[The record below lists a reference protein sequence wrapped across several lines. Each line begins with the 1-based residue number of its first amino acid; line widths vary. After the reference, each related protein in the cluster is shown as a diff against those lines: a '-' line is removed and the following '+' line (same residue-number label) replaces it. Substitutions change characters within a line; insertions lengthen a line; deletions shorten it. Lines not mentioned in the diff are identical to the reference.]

1 MTTDRAAARNLG
13 GPLAAAALLS
23 AATRLAA
30 TLPVTP
36 SVAFIRVGDDPASES
51 YVRGK
56 ARKAAELGLR
66 SHVHALPAD
75 TTQADL
81 HALIGTL
88 NADTGVHGVLLQLP
102 LPAHLNA
109 DAALA
114 CIDPRKDVDGLH
126 PVNAGLLWQG
136 QPGLRPCTP
145 TGVMA
150 LLDHYGLPVAG
161 QHAVIVGRSALVG
174 RPLAGLLLNADATV
188 TVAHRATPDLGAV
201 TGRADLLI
209 VAAGQAHLITPDM
222 VRPGATVI
230 DVGINRVPT
239 DTGKAR
245 LTGDVHPDV
254 AAVAGALTPVPGGVG
269 PMTVAQLMM
278 NTVLAAQNQAAHK
291 QVAPRHTAPSA
302 AIQSNGA
309 SGELLR

>member
-1 MTTDRAAARNLG
+1 MTTDRAAARTDAARTLG
-13 GPLAAAALLS
+13 GPPAAAALLD

-36 SVAFIRVGDDPASES
+36 SIAFIRVGDDPASES

-56 ARKAAELGLR
+56 AKKAAELGLH
-66 SHVHALPAD
+66 SAVYALPDD

-88 NADTGVHGVLLQLP
+88 NADHGVHGVLLQLP

-126 PVNAGLLWQG
+126 PVSAGLLWQG

-145 TGVMA
+145 AGVMA
-150 LLDHYGLPVAG
+150 LLDHYRIPVAG

-188 TVAHRATPDLGAV
+188 TVAHRATPDLGDV
-201 TGRADLLI
+201 TRRADLLI

-278 NTVLAAQNQAAHK
+278 NTVQAAQNQTVHGHAD
-291 QVAPRHTAPSA
+291 
-302 AIQSNGA
+302 QSNGA

>member
-1 MTTDRAAARNLG
+1 MTSGRAEARTLAGPPAAAELLARAAA
-13 GPLAAAALLS
+13 
-23 AATRLAA
+23 LAA

-36 SVAFIRVGDDPASES
+36 SIAFIRVGDDPASES

-56 ARKAAELGLR
+56 AKKAVELGLH
-66 SHVHALPAD
+66 SHVYALPDD

-88 NADTGVHGVLLQLP
+88 NADNGVHGVLLQLP

-114 CIDPRKDVDGLH
+114 CLDPRKDVDGLH
-126 PVNAGLLWQG
+126 PVSAGLLWQG

-145 TGVMA
+145 AGVMA
-150 LLDHYGLPVAG
+150 LLDHYRLPVAG

-188 TVAHRATPDLGAV
+188 TVAHRATPDLGTV
-201 TGRADLLI
+201 TRRADLLI
-209 VAAGQAHLITPDM
+209 VAAGHAHLITPDM

-239 DTGKAR
+239 EGGKAR

-254 AAVAGALTPVPGGVG
+254 AGVAGALTPVPGGVG

-278 NTVLAAQNQAAHK
+278 NTVQAAQNQTA
-291 QVAPRHTAPSA
+291 QVQATQNQTGQNQVGQP
-302 AIQSNGA
+302 NGA
-309 SGELLR
+309 NGELLR

>member
-1 MTTDRAAARNLG
+1 MTGGQVTGGRATARTLAGPPAAADLLARAAA
-13 GPLAAAALLS
+13 
-23 AATRLAA
+23 LAA

-36 SVAFIRVGDDPASES
+36 AIAFIRVGDDPASES

-56 ARKAAELGLR
+56 AKKAAELGLDSR
-66 SHVHALPAD
+66 VHALPAD

-88 NADTGVHGVLLQLP
+88 NADPGVHGVLLQLP

-109 DAALA
+109 DAALT

-126 PVNAGLLWQG
+126 PVSAGLLWQG

-145 TGVMA
+145 AGVMA
-150 LLDHYGLPVAG
+150 LLDHYRIPVAG

-201 TGRADLLI
+201 TRRADLLI

-230 DVGINRVPT
+230 DVGINRVP
-239 DTGKAR
+239 GQGGAR
-245 LTGDVHPDV
+245 ASLTGDVHPDV
-254 AAVAGALTPVPGGVG
+254 AGVAGALTPVPGGVG

-278 NTVLAAQNQAAHK
+278 NTVQAAAQQTPAD
-291 QVAPRHTAPSA
+291 RR
-302 AIQSNGA
+302 NGA
-309 SGELLR
+309 SGDVPR